1 MSINSVVFYDFQE
14 QVRTEQ
20 ADVRQQREQLFRK
33 LEMLTN
39 QGILISPNMPVVT
52 SPGSGMA
59 GGDISDTTSHDVD
72 SSSLSSGS
80 GPTQQLTPS
89 PPVRKMETN
98 KWKGPLSKPAAVPLH
113 LISAANQ
120 QKVNLNA

>member
-1 MSINSVVFYDFQE
+1 MCFYLNQD
-14 QVRTEQ
+14 QVRSEQ

-52 SPGSGMA
+52 TPGSGMA
-59 GGDISDTTSHDVD
+59 GADVSETSSHDVD
-72 SSSLSSGS
+72 SASFSSGT

-98 KWKGPLSKPAAVPLH
+98 KWKGPLSKPAAVPLN

-120 QKVNLNA
+120 QKVNLN